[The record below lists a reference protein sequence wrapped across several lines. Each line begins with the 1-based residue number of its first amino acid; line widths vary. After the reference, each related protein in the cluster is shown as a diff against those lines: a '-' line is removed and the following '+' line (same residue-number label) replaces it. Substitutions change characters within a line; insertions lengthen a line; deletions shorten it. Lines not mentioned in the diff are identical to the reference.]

1 MRGSGSPPRDGKKGG
16 CTPHQP
22 LFSWLSRANSQMLG
36 MAASVIYFCPPEAL
50 CRQWWHL
57 HPRAPAGGQAP
68 ERHLTPPQT
77 RPCPSFN
84 FSPCPEDLDPR
95 AGSWLGSHTAW
106 AGGHPVPAMGAG
118 RRSCILSSFALLY
131 GWLVGISLPACGIIL
146 NGPYLS

>member
-68 ERHLTPPQT
+68 ERHLTPPPKHAPAHPLIFPPVQKT
-77 RPCPSFN
+77 WIRGP
-84 FSPCPEDLDPR
+84 DP
-95 AGSWLGSHTAW
+95 GSAPTLPGLGDI
-106 AGGHPVPAMGAG
+106 P
-118 RRSCILSSFALLY
+118 
-131 GWLVGISLPACGIIL
+131 SLPWVLAGEATSSAVLLCFMDGL
-146 NGPYLS
+146 LVFLCLPAE